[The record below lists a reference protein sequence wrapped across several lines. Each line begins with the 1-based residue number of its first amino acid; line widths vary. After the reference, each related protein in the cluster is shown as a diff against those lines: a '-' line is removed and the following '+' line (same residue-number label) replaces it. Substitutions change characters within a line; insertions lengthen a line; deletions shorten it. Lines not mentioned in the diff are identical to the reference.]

1 MSSVERVIRVIFVLF
16 MAAILGAVIYGHGGQ
31 SSEVSNWVIAGAN
44 IVMAFAAVMALKTA
58 KRYLNE
64 FFAKEGY
71 RHAIEMINENIIHLG
86 IDNRLTIICQEVVL
100 SYEKLMDGAYS
111 RENIDK
117 IIKSSLTFQEAVE
130 LHKSYLKNI
139 RELSFKIETYGIY
152 VSKEKKNSWT
162 DMVLCLDGLI
172 RKSEFILSHIYSEA
186 PDFKSILDSLR
197 HPNDLS
203 KEKEVNII
211 KENIKDH
218 LKEINNEWNGMV
230 SNRHDFLSGDKH
242 VRSLFVV
249 QAL

>member
-44 IVMAFAAVMALKTA
+44 IVMAFAAVMAFKTA

-86 IDNRLTIICQEVVL
+86 IDNRLINICQEVVL
-100 SYEKLMDGAYS
+100 SYEKLMDGEYS
-111 RENIDK
+111 QESTDK
-117 IIKSSLTFQEAVE
+117 LIKKSQIFNEAVE

-139 RELSFKIETYGIY
+139 NELSFKIEIYGIY
-152 VSKEKKNSWT
+152 VSKEKKKSWT
-162 DMVLCLDGLI
+162 DMVLHLDGVI
-172 RKSEFILSHIYSEA
+172 RNSELFFSHISMEA
-186 PDFKSILDSLR
+186 PDFKSILDLLR
-197 HPNDLS
+197 YPNDLS
-203 KEKEVNII
+203 KQKELN
-211 KENIKDH
+211 NIKDNIQEH
-218 LKEINNEWNGMV
+218 FKKINAEWNGMI

-242 VRSLFVV
+242 VKSLFVV
-249 QAL
+249 KAL